1 MLNKAFIITENKYLS
16 FVVSPGQCK
25 TFLIKIGSIIFSD
38 YRLLERFTA
47 ACRDDITKFSCGRLD
62 TEEEVF

>member
-1 MLNKAFIITENKYLS
+1 
-16 FVVSPGQCK
+16 VVASIGQCK

-47 ACRDDITKFSCGRLD
+47 ACKNDITQFNCGRLE
-62 TEEEVF
+62 TEEEVTC